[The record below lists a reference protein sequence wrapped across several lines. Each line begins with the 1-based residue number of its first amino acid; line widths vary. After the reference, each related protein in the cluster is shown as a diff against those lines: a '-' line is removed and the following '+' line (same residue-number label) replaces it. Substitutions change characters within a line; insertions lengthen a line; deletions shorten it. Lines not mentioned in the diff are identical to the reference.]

1 MKKYVVVKS
10 LQIRYI
16 FGLGTLALLTTISYF
31 TMQSIVSQQRNFSQ
45 LVNLAS
51 HQSGLVN
58 RIAYFSGLMATTDDL
73 NEFNMAKSQ
82 VGRTVNKIKKN
93 QHILRYGSA
102 KEGIPFITNKRL
114 TTICEDPEFGLN
126 FSLKRFLGHA
136 QGIYKSDI
144 NELTTNS
151 IDYIY
156 LTAYGPHILEP
167 MIEGAVE
174 EYKNIAKA
182 SILKIERFEFIIW
195 LISLFVLILEAIL
208 IFNPLVKKVKKS
220 INSLEISVAE
230 HEVSEV
236 RLLEAQQLASIGDW
250 QLNLI
255 DNTLIWAD
263 EIYRIFGISPD
274 TFFPSIEA
282 VLQKV
287 HPDDRQDVQ
296 VMLEKTI
303 LNCNSAN
310 LEHRIIRPDGSERV
324 VYIQAIAHKTEDGRI
339 ISLMGTIQDITE
351 QNKAQKELELYKNEL
366 EDLVEER
373 TLAMRTACKEAEQA
387 NKAKSQFLSS
397 MSHELRT
404 PLNAIIGFSEMLE
417 EYGDSASAE
426 EKLDYVSHII
436 KAGYHLL
443 NLINEVLDLSRI
455 DAGYLDIN
463 LESIPLNL
471 TIKDTISQ
479 IEVGLANRSNIS
491 MNNMIEDQE
500 ITIMADPVKFTQVM
514 INLLNNAVKYNQKG
528 GTVTVKTEQVDK
540 DNLRIFV
547 SDTGNGIEATD
558 IDKVFE
564 PFERLSYKN
573 SNVEGT
579 GIGMTVTKQLVEA
592 MGGTI
597 GVESIVNQGTTFWLE
612 MPRGTEINLPAKV
625 EKDVLPK
632 INKSSA
638 FKYSILYIEDN
649 PINAHLVMEALKKRG
664 GYEVIISTSAEQ
676 GLTVAEEEIP
686 DLILMDLTLPGIDG
700 IAAFNILRNMKPTSK
715 IPILAVTA
723 NAMTDNI
730 QTGLDVGFEE
740 YIAKPINVQNLYLAI
755 EKHLPK
761 Y

>member
-10 LQIRYI
+10 LQVRYI
-16 FGLGTLALLTTISYF
+16 FGLGTLALLATVSYL
-31 TMQSIVSQQRNFSQ
+31 TMQNIVSQQRNFSQ
-45 LVNLAS
+45 LVNLAG

-82 VGRTVNKIKKN
+82 VGRTVNKIKQN
-93 QHILRYGSA
+93 QHILRNGSV
-102 KEGIPFITNKRL
+102 KDSIPFVTTERL
-114 TTICEDPEFGLN
+114 TIICDNPEFGLS
-126 FSLKRFLGHA
+126 FSLKRFLNHA
-136 QGIYKSDI
+136 QAIYKSDI

-156 LTAYGPHILEP
+156 LSTYGPHILEP
-167 MIEGAVE
+167 MIESAVE
-174 EYKNIAKA
+174 EYKNIAKT
-182 SILKIERFEFIIW
+182 SILKIERFELII
-195 LISLFVLILEAIL
+195 LIISLFVLILEAIL
-208 IFNPLVKKVKKS
+208 IFNPLVKNIKKS
-220 INSLEISVAE
+220 ISSLEISVDE
-230 HEVSEV
+230 YEVSEA
-236 RLLEAQQLASIGDW
+236 RLLEAQKLASIGDW
-250 QLNLI
+250 QLNLLN
-255 DNTLIWAD
+255 NTLVLAD
-263 EIYRIFGISPD
+263 EIYRIFGTTPD
-274 TFFPSIEA
+274 TFSPSVEA
-282 VLQKV
+282 LLQMV
-287 HPDDRQDVQ
+287 HIDDRQDVR
-296 VMLEKTI
+296 VMLDSTI
-303 LNCNSAN
+303 LNCNSTN

-324 VYIQAIAHKTEDGRI
+324 VYNQALAHKTEDGRI
-339 ISLMGTIQDITE
+339 ISLTGTIQDITA
-351 QNKAQKELELYKNEL
+351 QNIVQKELELHQNEL

-373 TLAMRTACKEAEQA
+373 TLALQSACMQAEQA

-417 EYGDSASAE
+417 EYSDVASQE
-426 EKLDYVSHII
+426 EKLDYISHII

-463 LESIPLNL
+463 LESVPLNL

-491 MNNMIEDQE
+491 INNMIEDHKV
-500 ITIMADPVKFTQVM
+500 TIMADQVKFTQVI
-514 INLLNNAVKYNQKG
+514 INLLNNAVKYNREG
-528 GTVTVKTEQVDK
+528 GTVTVNAEQVGKDK
-540 DNLRIFV
+540 LRIFI

-573 SNVEGT
+573 SNVEGA

-592 MGGTI
+592 MDGTI
-597 GVESIVNQGTTFWLE
+597 GVESIVNQGSTFWLE
-612 MPRGTEINLPAKV
+612 MSLGKEINIPEKV
-625 EKDVLPK
+625 KVTETRK
-632 INKSSA
+632 INSSSV
-638 FKYSILYIEDN
+638 FKYTILYIEDN
-649 PINAHLVMEALKKRG
+649 PVNAHLVMEALKKRG
-664 GYEVIISTSAEQ
+664 GYEVIISTTAEQ

-700 IAAFNILRNMKPTSK
+700 IAAFNILRNMKPTRK
-715 IPILAVTA
+715 IPIIAVTA
-723 NAMTDNI
+723 NAMTDDI

-740 YIAKPINVQNLYLAI
+740 YITKPINVQDLYKAI
-755 EKHLPK
+755 DTHLPN